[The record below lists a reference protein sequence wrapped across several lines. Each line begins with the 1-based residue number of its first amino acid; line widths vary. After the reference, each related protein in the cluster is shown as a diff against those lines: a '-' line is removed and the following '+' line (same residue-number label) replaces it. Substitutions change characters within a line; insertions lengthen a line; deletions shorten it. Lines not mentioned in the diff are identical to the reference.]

1 MPRAQRFMRYR
12 TESKGDRLP
21 MKTSLDCIPCLI
33 RQTIDTTR
41 RLSPDPDVHL
51 RITREILQWAGTIDL
66 QDSPP
71 ALAQQIH
78 RRLREA
84 AATDDPYGPLKAS
97 HNRLAWALMPQLE
110 AAVSEADDPLAMAIR
125 LAIAGNVID
134 MGARTNVT
142 ADDVREA
149 IANAL
154 AEPFSGDIDDFRQA
168 LAKARSVLYL
178 ADNAGEIVFDR
189 LLLAQLAGHRVTLA
203 VRGAPVLNDATLED
217 ARAARLDDMAALIDN
232 GSDAPGTLLDDCSP
246 AFREQFRRADL
257 IIAKGQGNFESLN
270 GTDQCVFFLF
280 KIKCAVIADHVG
292 QPEGTH
298 ILMRA
303 PSHGE
308 RTSATSGEDGTS

>member
-1 MPRAQRFMRYR
+1 
-12 TESKGDRLP
+12 
-21 MKTSLDCIPCLI
+21 MKTALDCIPCLI
-33 RQTIDTTR
+33 RQAIDAAR
-41 RLSPDPDVHL
+41 RSSPEPDFHL
-51 RITREILQWAGTIDL
+51 RVTREILQWASVINL

-84 AATDDPYGPLKAS
+84 TAAADPYGPLKTF
-97 HNRLAWALMPQLE
+97 HNQLAWRLLPQLE
-110 AAVSEADDPLAMAIR
+110 AAVSEARDPLAMATR

-134 MGARTNVT
+134 LGAR
-142 ADDVREA
+142 ADITGDEVREA
-149 IANAL
+149 IGNAL

-168 LAKARSVLYL
+168 LDEARSILYL

-189 LLLAQLAGHRVTLA
+189 LLLAQLAGHRLTVA

-217 ARAARLDDMAALIDN
+217 ARAARLDEMAALIDN

-246 AFREQFRRADL
+246 AFRAQYRRADL
-257 IIAKGQGNFESLN
+257 VIAKGQGNLESLN
-270 GTDQCVFFLF
+270 DTDQRVFFLF

-298 ILMRA
+298 ILMRP
-303 PSHGE
+303 PSLGE
-308 RTSATSGEDGTS
+308 RASATPGEDSAL